1 MEHGSNTGFSWL
13 LRLFTTTFG
22 GFTLHLRR
30 DPTQSRGTPPQP
42 RAGRSFILCLKPLVD
57 MALVFTRQASFFFSF
72 QEISNETVTLY
83 RGFLWVPVVPT
94 GARGNSRAK
103 PRKTVDSVN
112 DCHGFIWVPAFPV
125 GVTRLSL
132 GGPLYDILPV
142 AQRTDS
148 FTIKALVRWATGKRF
163 TNRLPKLSLT
173 TLSPPRTAG
182 YSGLD
187 RK

>member
-1 MEHGSNTGFSWL
+1 MAIAIVYDNFRRIHIALASRSHAITWDSAATPSREVLYFVFEAFSRHGLGFY
-13 LRLFTTTFG
+13 
-22 GFTLHLRR
+22 
-30 DPTQSRGTPPQP
+30 TP
-42 RAGRSFILCLKPLVD
+42 GV
-57 MALVFTRQASFFFSF
+57 FFFSF

-103 PRKTVDSVN
+103 PRKTVESVN